1 MALLGAGSVVLGLD
15 KGIHEGS
22 EFDGKQGQ
30 AICAADLPFYPPC
43 G

>member
-1 MALLGAGSVVLGLD
+1 MALLEAGSVVLGLD

-30 AICAADLPFYPPC
+30 AICAADLSFHSPR